1 MFYFESTFQF
11 PKFPFPSLLKAVC
24 KHEGQLHALT
34 EFINGGT
41 LEDLIQDKSVE
52 LQWSTRIQLGL
63 DMTQARS
70 LEKGEKVET
79 F

>member
-1 MFYFESTFQF
+1 M
-11 PKFPFPSLLKAVC
+11 C
-24 KHEGQLHALT
+24 KHENQLHALT

-52 LQWSTRIQLGL
+52 LPWSTRIQLGL

-70 LEKGEKVET
+70 HLAGEKKL
-79 F
+79 